1 MPSSR
6 SAQRPRRPA
15 AQLGLALPP
24 GRGGYRRNAG
34 RRTKTGGRAGV
45 SHHGRDEIS
54 GREPVHVTLR
64 CLDHVWNLRSRRGFG
79 VIAPAIARAQRADE
93 FSVAHFS
100 VQGNHLHLIV
110 EARDDRALSEGVQG
124 LSVRLAKG
132 LNRMMGRHGR
142 VFSDRYHAHVLTTPA
157 EVRRAL
163 AYVLLNRR
171 SHLAR
176 SGEAPAGDGL
186 DPYSSAGTFDGWA
199 AVEPKRAGPRAPA
212 PAVVAHP
219 RTWLLRAGWRRRGLL
234 SPDEVPAAP

>member
-6 SAQRPRRPA
+6 HAQRRKTPA

-24 GRGGYRRNAG
+24 GRGGYRKNAG
-34 RRTKTGGRAGV
+34 RRPKAGGRAGV
-45 SHHGRDEIS
+45 SHHGRDAVS

-64 CLDHVWNLRSRRGFG
+64 CLDHVWNLRSRRAFA
-79 VIAPAIARAQRADE
+79 VIAPAIVRAQRGDE

-100 VQGNHLHLIV
+100 VQGNHLHLLV
-110 EARDDRALSEGVQG
+110 EARDDRVLSEGMQG

-132 LNRMMGRHGR
+132 LNRMMGRHGK
-142 VFSDRYHAHVLTTPA
+142 VFSDRYHAHVLRAPA

-163 AYVLLNRR
+163 AYVLLNHR

-176 SGEAPAGDGL
+176 IGEAPAGGPL
-186 DPYSSAGTFDGWA
+186 DPYSSAAAFDGWA
-199 AVEPKRAGPRAPA
+199 PSVDAPRPHPRAA
-212 PAVVAHP
+212 AVVAEA